1 MKKSTKVAASIL
13 LATFMVSGAFASG
26 KSDEAKSEKRDAVGA
41 LSFLNLSEENF
52 STMRDGIH
60 EVNLVLQEEGYFK
73 TKSFRP
79 NKITVRYYDTL
90 DAMLMALK
98 SGEITAITGLSQ
110 TTGKYLCAKDP
121 SLAMPYEYDLKKS
134 REQFANSAYERL
146 CDGFSFMLLEK
157 NAALRDQINGIIDEM
172 KKDGSLQ
179 KLIDAQIFDAT
190 SGKEL
195 EPIVPEQKA
204 GRETIKVAVTGAL
217 PPMDYVAAN
226 GTFAGFNTALLA
238 EVGKRLDKNISM
250 VQVSSVGRATALASG
265 TVDVVFWTRSA
276 SEGSKFVSMD
286 SQAFKDQVA
295 SQKKTLSEKEKKAM
309 EALTTGIAGSANS
322 DPRKVTYGKDM
333 PEGVILTE
341 PYFTDVPVT
350 IILKK

>member
-13 LATFMVSGAFASG
+13 LAIFMFSGAFASG
-26 KSDEAKSEKRDAVGA
+26 KSDEAKGEKRDTVGA

-52 STMRDGIH
+52 SSMRDGIH
-60 EVNLVLQEEGYFK
+60 EVNLVLQEQGYFK
-73 TKSFRP
+73 TGSVRP
-79 NKITVRYYDTL
+79 NKINVRYYDTL

-121 SLAMPYEYDLKKS
+121 SLMMPYEYDWKKS
-134 REQFANSAYERL
+134 RNEFAESAYRRL

-157 NAALRDQINGIIDEM
+157 NAALRDQINGIIEEM
-172 KKDGSLQ
+172 EKDGSLP
-179 KLIDAQIFDAT
+179 KLIDAQIVDAM

-195 EPIVPEQKA
+195 EPIIPEQKA

-238 EVGKRLDKNISM
+238 EIGKRLDKNISM

-265 TVDVVFWTRSA
+265 TVDVVFWTRSD
-276 SEGSKFVSMD
+276 SDGSKAISMD
-286 SQAFKDQVA
+286 SQAFKERID
-295 SQKKTLSEKEKKAM
+295 SKKKKMSEKENKAM
-309 EALTTGIAGSANS
+309 DALSAGINGNDNS
-322 DPRKVTYGKDM
+322 DTRKITYGKDM

-341 PYFTDVPVT
+341 PYFTDMPVT